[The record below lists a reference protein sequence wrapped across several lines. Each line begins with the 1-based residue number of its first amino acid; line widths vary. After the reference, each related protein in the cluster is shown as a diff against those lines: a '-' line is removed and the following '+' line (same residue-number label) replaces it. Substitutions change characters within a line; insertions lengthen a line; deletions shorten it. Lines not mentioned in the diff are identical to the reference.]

1 MTLYIKQ
8 NELDLSKG
16 LIKVDPILAQ
26 LLFAD
31 QYFSQH
37 EAYKSVLLK
46 VIPQHAKKCYQVIL
60 IDEEKVIKTTQK
72 VFQGSVPRVL
82 IKA

>member
-16 LIKVDPILAQ
+16 LIKLDPILTQ
-26 LLFAD
+26 LLSPD
-31 QYFSQH
+31 LYFSQH

-46 VIPQHAKKCYQVIL
+46 VIPQYVKECYQVTL
-60 IDEEKVIKTTQK
+60 LDQEKVIKTTQK
-72 VFQGSVPRVL
+72 VLQGSVPRVL